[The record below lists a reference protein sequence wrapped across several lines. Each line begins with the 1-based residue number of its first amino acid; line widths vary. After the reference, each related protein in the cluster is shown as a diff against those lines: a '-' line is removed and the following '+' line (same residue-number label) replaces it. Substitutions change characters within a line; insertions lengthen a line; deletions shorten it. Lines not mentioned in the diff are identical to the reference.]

1 MASSKKQNRYTNKL
15 VVCVILAINLPFFS
29 IRLRAFFNGFHQ
41 KAASIDRCID
51 NVCFLPSD
59 DALYLLTD
67 ASITHKV
74 DADSLDSL
82 DEVCYCIVS
91 DPVIA
96 KHPKIQILVLLW
108 YYLLPTI

>member
-1 MASSKKQNRYTNKL
+1 M
-15 VVCVILAINLPFFS
+15 
-29 IRLRAFFNGFHQ
+29 FFNGFHQ

-74 DADSLDSL
+74 DPDSLDSL
-82 DEVCYCIVS
+82 DEVCIISSYTVTQLMIRVPENWVS
-91 DPVIA
+91 GFGSATHYV
-96 KHPKIQILVLLW
+96 QFSRS
-108 YYLLPTI
+108 Y

>member
-1 MASSKKQNRYTNKL
+1 MCL
-15 VVCVILAINLPFFS
+15 VISTVYSTTQYIILAINLPFFS

-51 NVCFLPSD
+51 SVCFLPSD

-74 DADSLDSL
+74 DPDSLDSL
-82 DEVCYCIVS
+82 DEVCIIS
-91 DPVIA
+91 S
-96 KHPKIQILVLLW
+96 
-108 YYLLPTI
+108 